1 MIRRPPR
8 STRTDTLFPYTT
20 LFRSNLDL
28 IIGDVRHRVDRQPVE
43 GKRAN
48 GGDDDGEQQDKPA
61 LLDRPCDDAGDHGL
75 ILVARFALADLGLE
89 REASGGGDLFV
100 TGQARTDDHRIARR
114 IAELNRGRLEAGG
127 RSDEYDRLA
136 LEALDRR
143 RRHADRTAAATA
155 RELDGSRHRLAD

>member
-1 MIRRPPR
+1 M
-8 STRTDTLFPYTT
+8 
-20 LFRSNLDL
+20 L
-28 IIGDVRHRVDRQPVE
+28 ISDWSSDVCSSD
-43 GKRAN
+43 
-48 GGDDDGEQQDKPA
+48 
-61 LLDRPCDDAGDHGL
+61 L

-89 REASGGGDLFV
+89 RDASGGGDLFV

-155 RELDGSRHRLAD
+155 RELDGSRHRLADPPFATAIVERGERRHEPRLRIERRRHEGGARRSAAYTSELP

>member
-8 STRTDTLFPYTT
+8 STRTDTLFPYST
-20 LFRSNLDL
+20 LFRS
-28 IIGDVRHRVDRQPVE
+28 
-43 GKRAN
+43 
-48 GGDDDGEQQDKPA
+48 
-61 LLDRPCDDAGDHGL
+61 CDDAGDHGL

-127 RSDEYDRLA
+127 RSDEYDRLD

-143 RRHADRTAAATA
+143 RRHADRTAAATD
-155 RELDGSRHRLAD
+155 RELDGRRHRLDDPPFATEIVRSEDHTSELPSLMRTSYAGFCL

>member
-1 MIRRPPR
+1 M
-8 STRTDTLFPYTT
+8 
-20 LFRSNLDL
+20 L
-28 IIGDVRHRVDRQPVE
+28 ISDWSSDVCSSD
-43 GKRAN
+43 
-48 GGDDDGEQQDKPA
+48 
-61 LLDRPCDDAGDHGL
+61 L

-89 REASGGGDLFV
+89 RDASGGGDLFV

-155 RELDGSRHRLAD
+155 RELDGSRPRSAAHTPGLQSLMRNSYAVFCLKNIPNTIY

>member
-1 MIRRPPR
+1 MRM
-8 STRTDTLFPYTT
+8 SDW
-20 LFRSNLDL
+20 SSDVCSSDL
-28 IIGDVRHRVDRQPVE
+28 
-43 GKRAN
+43 
-48 GGDDDGEQQDKPA
+48 
-61 LLDRPCDDAGDHGL
+61 L
-75 ILVARFALADLGLE
+75 ILGARFALADLGLE
-89 REASGGGDLFV
+89 REASGCGDLFV

-155 RELDGSRHRLAD
+155 RELDGNRHRLADPPFATATVERGERRHEPRLRIQPPRHEGDARGRLPARCLDQHLVAGAHPARLDRKSVV